1 MTDTTAPE
9 DTEGSKPLQDT
20 DPQADSSRN
29 HRLALAF
36 AALGVVFGDIGTSP
50 LYAVKECFRGKHA
63 MVLNADNILG
73 VASLIFW
80 SLTIVVSIKYVGF
93 ILRMDNRGEGGIF
106 ALLGLTSSKTD
117 QLKPRLNAL
126 VILAALCGASLLYG
140 DGIITPAIT
149 VLSSIEGLNVA
160 TTAAQ
165 RFVVPLTC
173 VILFGLFLVQKHGT
187 GTIGKIFGPVMLV
200 WFVVI
205 AVLGLREIFSAP
217 HILRAI
223 NPLYAVRFFAINH
236 LHGFIVLGSV
246 VLCITG
252 GEALYADLGHF
263 GRRAIRVAW
272 FGLACPALLCN
283 YLGQAALLLDHPALA
298 DNPFYGLAPRPLLY
312 PMVALATVA
321 AIIASQ
327 ALISG
332 VFSLT
337 NQAVQLGYCPRL
349 RILHTARETEGQIY
363 IAGVNTALGLACIGV
378 VLIFKQSSGLAGAY
392 GLAVTASMSIT
403 SLLYFVVVTKTF
415 RWPLRRAIPLV
426 GIFLLFDLSFVGANL
441 FKIREGGWFTLL
453 MAACVLTLMQTWK
466 DGRKELSRKML
477 EKRFPLELFLE
488 DLSTHNLP
496 RIPGTSVFMTVSP
509 IGTPAALLHAV
520 KHIPVLHE
528 HVVLLSIRTVDIPSV
543 PAGERLKIEDLGH
556 GFYRLIALYGFMES
570 PNIPDIMRLA
580 AEQGLATN
588 PATTSYFLGRESL
601 LTTGDAPMQSW
612 RKSLFAFM
620 SRNASNPTS
629 FFGIPP
635 NRVVE
640 LGAQIQL

>member
-1 MTDTTAPE
+1 MTETKAPE
-9 DTEGSKPLQDT
+9 DTEGSKPPQCTET
-20 DPQADSSRN
+20 DPPSRKHN
-29 HRLALAF
+29 LALAF

-63 MVLNADNILG
+63 MALNADNILG

-106 ALLGLTSSKTD
+106 ALLGLTSSQAGK
-117 QLKPRLNAL
+117 LKPRLNAMI
-126 VILAALCGASLLYG
+126 VLAALCGASLLYG

-173 VILFGLFLVQKHGT
+173 VILFGLFMVQKHGT
-187 GTIGKIFGPVMLV
+187 ATIGKIFGPVMLV

-205 AVLGLREIFSAP
+205 AVLGMWEIIRAP
-217 HILRAI
+217 HILRAM
-223 NPLYAVRFFAINH
+223 NPLYAARFFAVNH

-283 YLGQAALLLDHPALA
+283 YLGQAALLLDHPELA
-298 DNPFYGLAPRPLLY
+298 GNPFYGLTPRPLLY
-312 PMVALATVA
+312 PMVALSTVA

-349 RILHTARETEGQIY
+349 RIRHTAREAEGQIY

-378 VLIFKQSSGLAGAY
+378 VLIFRESSGLAGAY
-392 GLAVTASMSIT
+392 GLAVTASMTIT
-403 SLLYFVVVTKTF
+403 SLLYFVVITKTLH
-415 RWPLRRAIPLV
+415 WPLRRALPLV
-426 GIFLLFDLSFVGANL
+426 GLFLLFDLAFVGANL

-496 RIPGTSVFMTVSP
+496 RIQGTSVFLTVSP
-509 IGTPAALLHAV
+509 VGTPAALLHAV

-528 HVVLLSIRTVDIPSV
+528 RVVLLSIRTVDIPSV
-543 PAGERLKIEDLGH
+543 PACERLKIEDLGQ

-570 PNIPDIMRLA
+570 PNIPEIMRLA
-580 AEQGLATN
+580 AEQGLPTN
-588 PATTSYFLGRESL
+588 PATTSYFMGRESL
-601 LTTGDAPMQSW
+601 LTSGDAPMQNW
-612 RKSLFAFM
+612 RKFLFAFM

-640 LGAQIQL
+640 LGAQIEL